1 MDKILLAIDAV
12 RLPMPAI
19 DFACYIGRLTHSKL
33 TGVFLENLVAD
44 EKAVLKKAYGSPY
57 VDWEIDES
65 SPQFQDK
72 KQLIEKNIALFKE
85 ACENRSVRC
94 TIHRDRS
101 TPAAEIINES
111 RFADLVITDASMSF
125 SKKYEGMPTAFVKDL
140 LEEAECPV
148 ILAPPVFD
156 GIDEVIFTYDGSKSA
171 AFAMKQFSYL
181 FPELDDRKVLVL
193 QVNKQGVWA
202 DKDKHNLR
210 EWLQNRYS
218 AIGFEAL
225 KGETDD
231 KLFDYMLT
239 RKNSFIV
246 MGAYGRNA
254 LSRFFKPSHADHLI
268 KTIAPPIFIA
278 HY

>member
-1 MDKILLAIDAV
+1 
-12 RLPMPAI
+12 
-19 DFACYIGRLTHSKL
+19 
-33 TGVFLENLVAD
+33 
-44 EKAVLKKAYGSPY
+44 
-57 VDWEIDES
+57 
-65 SPQFQDK
+65 
-72 KQLIEKNIALFKE
+72 
-85 ACENRSVRC
+85 
-94 TIHRDRS
+94 
-101 TPAAEIINES
+101 
-111 RFADLVITDASMSF
+111 
-125 SKKYEGMPTAFVKDL
+125 
-140 LEEAECPV
+140 
-148 ILAPPVFD
+148 
-156 GIDEVIFTYDGSKSA
+156 VIFTYDGSKSA